1 VCKLLE
7 TGNGFFGTFDS
18 TTAAPSSS
26 SKIIYINQFN
36 LIFRFME
43 NIFYYVFHEV
53 CRFMN
58 FLFLVAAS
66 DVEPDAFGAWV
77 MM

>member
-1 VCKLLE
+1 MVFLVHSTPQLL
-7 TGNGFFGTFDS
+7 
-18 TTAAPSSS
+18 
-26 SKIIYINQFN
+26 
-36 LIFRFME
+36 LL
-43 NIFYYVFHEV
+43 HEV